1 MTNPGASPRT
11 ERGSHTTGATSSG
24 PPAAHGLSGSRAG
37 VVLLVLGAA
46 SLAAVLSLEPIAQ
59 DPGYHRFADQRALLG
74 MPHWQNVLSNVP
86 FLLVGLVGLR
96 WILASPPR
104 EAPWS
109 WGSYFLGVAL
119 VCFGSAYY
127 HWNPDNE
134 TLLWDR
140 LPMTLAFMGVFV
152 ALLGEHLNPKL
163 ERYLLLPALGLGFF
177 SVYHWTR
184 ADDLRLYI
192 WVQAIPLITVPVLLW
207 LFDGNYTHRRYLVY
221 AVACYALA
229 KVVEFTDEAVLGLT
243 GGLIGGH
250 AAKHLL
256 AALGSWMLYE
266 MLRRR
271 KRAGTGTAP
280 HQPGQPSP
288 SV

>member
-1 MTNPGASPRT
+1 MRNPGASQRSDPASP
-11 ERGSHTTGATSSG
+11 GAGATSSG
-24 PPAAHGLSGSRAG
+24 HQAARGLGGSRAG
-37 VVLLVLGAA
+37 VVLLALGAA
-46 SLAAVLSLEPIAQ
+46 SLAAVLSLDPIAQ

-74 MPHWQNVLSNVP
+74 MPNWQNVLSNAP

-96 WILASPPR
+96 RILASPPQ

-109 WGSYFLGVAL
+109 WGAYFIGVAL

-127 HWNPDNE
+127 HWRPDNE

-140 LPMTLAFMGVFV
+140 LPMTLAFMGIFV
-152 ALLGEHLNPKL
+152 ALLGEHLSPKL

-177 SVYHWTR
+177 SVYHWSR
-184 ADDLRLYI
+184 VDDLRLYI
-192 WVQAIPLITVPVLLW
+192 WVQTIPLLVVPVLLW

-229 KVVEFTDEAVLGLT
+229 KVVEFSDEAVLGLT

-271 KRAGTGTAP
+271 KRAGTGAAP
-280 HQPGQPSP
+280 RRTGRSSP

>member
-1 MTNPGASPRT
+1 MTNPGASPR
-11 ERGSHTTGATSSG
+11 SDC
-24 PPAAHGLSGSRAG
+24 AAHAAGTPSSAPRAAQGLSGSRAG
-37 VVLLVLGAA
+37 LVLLVLGAA
-46 SLAAVLSLEPIAQ
+46 SLAAVMSLDPIAQ

-74 MPHWQNVLSNVP
+74 VPNWQNVLSNAP
-86 FLLVGLVGLR
+86 FLLIGLVGLR
-96 WILASPPR
+96 RIVETPPR

-109 WGSYFLGVAL
+109 WGVYFLGVAL

-127 HWNPDNE
+127 HWRPDNE

-140 LPMTLAFMGVFV
+140 LPMTLAFMGILV
-152 ALLGEHLNPKL
+152 ALLGEHLSPKL

-177 SVYHWTR
+177 SVYHWSR
-184 ADDLRLYI
+184 VDDLRLYI

-207 LFDGNYTHRRYLVY
+207 LFNSNYTHRRYLVY
-221 AVACYALA
+221 ALACYALA

-243 GGLIGGH
+243 GDLIGGH

-271 KRAGTGTAP
+271 KRAGAGVAQ
-280 HQPGQPSP
+280 HRPGQPSP